1 MSRVLKERYNQI
13 TYGYKNRV
21 HDGIDVV
28 GKGYTLDSIV
38 AHSDGQVVA
47 VRRDYRTSDRTG
59 NSYGNYVKIKHDN
72 GYYTLY
78 AHLKYGSVC
87 VSVGDKVS
95 RGQVIGYM
103 GATGHVT
110 GAHLHFEVRNEND
123 VRIDPTNYIDSDLP
137 QKEESK
143 PQTSP
148 KKSIEEIAN
157 EVIQGKWGNG
167 EARKSMLKSAG
178 YNYQEVQNKV
188 NQILRSTNTTT
199 SKKSV
204 DEVAKEVI
212 QGKYGNQPE
221 RQKKIEAEGYN
232 YKEVQNKVN
241 QIIKG

>member
-38 AHSDGQVVA
+38 SHSDGQVVA

-123 VRIDPTNYIDSDLP
+123 VRIDPTNYIDLDLP
-137 QKEESK
+137 IKEESK
-143 PQTSP
+143 PQPMQP
-148 KKSIEEIAN
+148 KPEQPKQESFKVGDI
-157 EVIQGKWGNG
+157 VVPTKLVDYNG
-167 EARKSMLKSAG
+167 THLKQYDESYNITQINGDRAVLSARG
-178 YNYQEVQNKV
+178 
-188 NQILRSTNTTT
+188 QIWAAMN
-199 SKKSV
+199 
-204 DEVAKEVI
+204 
-212 QGKYGNQPE
+212 
-221 RQKKIEAEGYN
+221 
-232 YKEVQNKVN
+232 
-241 QIIKG
+241 IKNIKHKG